1 MNVLKTCEDL
11 RKYVEA
17 HSVAG
22 NTIGFVPTMGALHNG
37 HLSLLTRSVKEN
49 DVSIVS
55 VFVNP
60 IQFNNKEDL
69 RMYPRTLDKD
79 ITLLESAGCN
89 AVFVPEVAEMYPE
102 GEIVAEKYDFG
113 SLETVMEA
121 KFRPGHFN
129 GVAVVVKRLFDI
141 AKPTRAYFG
150 LKDFQQLAII
160 KSLVNQYDIPVEIVS
175 CEIVREE
182 DGLAMSSRNVR
193 LKADERKQA
202 ARISHT
208 LFDAVQY
215 VNKKSVDEVRKFV
228 INAINSVPL
237 LSVEY
242 FDLVDAA
249 TLQSIDKWDDAES
262 VVGCIAVNVGEV
274 RLIDAVLFL

>member
-11 RKYVEA
+11 RKYVDA

-37 HLSLLTRSVKEN
+37 HLSLLTRSVEEN

-55 VFVNP
+55 IFVNP

-69 RMYPRTLDKD
+69 RMYPRTIDKD
-79 ITLLESAGCN
+79 IALLEAAGCN
-89 AVFVPEVAEMYPE
+89 AVFVPEVSEMYPE
-102 GEIVAEKYDFG
+102 GDIVAEKYDFG
-113 SLETVMEA
+113 TLETVMEG

-160 KSLVNQYDIPVEIVS
+160 KSLVNQYNIPVKIVP
-175 CEIVREE
+175 CEIVRED

-193 LKADERKQA
+193 LKADEREQA
-202 ARISHT
+202 AVISHT

-215 VNKKSVDEVRKFV
+215 VNKKSVDEVKKIV

-249 TLQSIDKWDDAES
+249 SLQSIEKWNDAES
-262 VVGCIAVNVGEV
+262 VVGCIAVNVGDV
-274 RLIDAVLFL
+274 RLIDAVLFF